1 MPGTLAA
8 IDLSMMLC
16 RERSDRIRV
25 ALRHAPRRIAEMTN
39 APTGKLPLAR
49 REMVLIVPIDGPP
62 AGEIVQLVGDLWGED
77 VQATLGEAIALPAKA
92 YDRGRD
98 QYRAEELLATV
109 REHNGRRVLGV
120 TAHDVFTEGRDFAF
134 GVADPG
140 GHAAMISLF
149 RLRLKVDEA
158 TFRARALKEVIH
170 QLGRTFGLD
179 DCPNRRCVMHFASLP
194 EDIDRKSKGLCETC
208 LLRASLHG

>member
-1 MPGTLAA
+1 MP
-8 IDLSMMLC
+8 
-16 RERSDRIRV
+16 
-25 ALRHAPRRIAEMTN
+25 N

-62 AGEIVQLVGDLWGED
+62 AGEIVQLVSDLWNEG
-77 VQATLGEAIALPAKA
+77 VQATLSEAIALPSRA
-92 YDRGRD
+92 YDRDRD

-120 TAHDVFTEGRDFAF
+120 TAHDIFAEGRDFAF
-134 GVADPG
+134 GVAESAG
-140 GHAAMISLF
+140 LAALISLY

-158 TFRARALKEVIH
+158 TFRARALKEAIH

-179 DCPNRRCVMHFASLP
+179 DCANRRCVMHFASEP
-194 EDIDRKSKGLCETC
+194 EEIDRKSTGLCETC
-208 LLRASLHG
+208 LLRASLRGGRPG

>member
-1 MPGTLAA
+1 MP
-8 IDLSMMLC
+8 
-16 RERSDRIRV
+16 
-25 ALRHAPRRIAEMTN
+25 N

-62 AGEIVQLVGDLWGED
+62 AGEIVQLVGDLWREG
-77 VQATLGEAIALPAKA
+77 VQATLDEAIALPTRS

-109 REHNGRRVLGV
+109 REHDGRRVLGV
-120 TAHDVFTEGRDFAF
+120 TAHDIFTEGRDFAM

-140 GHAAMISLF
+140 GLAAVISLF

-158 TFRARALKEVIH
+158 TFRARALKEAIH
-170 QLGRTFGLD
+170 QLGRTFGLG
-179 DCPNRRCVMHFASLP
+179 DCGNRRCVMRFASLP
-194 EDIDRKSKGLCETC
+194 EDIDRRSTGLCETC
-208 LLRASLHG
+208 LLRASLRGRQPG